1 MSDPNNHL
9 TMFVIYAFYKY
20 IPKTFIWLKINYE
33 RIFKYISNE
42 ILQINIFSSS
52 HIRKAFTLIFL

>member
-42 ILQINIFSSS
+42 IL
-52 HIRKAFTLIFL
+52 